1 MTRGSVRREA
11 HAASFYTPMVVV
23 RTSLLLFYTNHTS
36 TNKGLMR
43 LALVGARALSCGLQC
58 AVSVISPGIIIIVH
72 LDASNAV
79 LYRHLFVS
87 LARFPHIRALNTFAK
102 YRLAA

>member
-1 MTRGSVRREA
+1 
-11 HAASFYTPMVVV
+11 MVVV
-23 RTSLLLFYTNHTS
+23 RTSLVLFHTNHTS

-43 LALVGARALSCGLQC
+43 LALVDACALSCGLRC
-58 AVSVISPGIIIIVH
+58 AVSVVSPGIIIIVH

-79 LYRHLFVS
+79 LYRYLFVS
-87 LARFPHIRALNTFAK
+87 LARFPHIRALNPFAK

>member
-1 MTRGSVRREA
+1 
-11 HAASFYTPMVVV
+11 MVVV
-23 RTSLLLFYTNHTS
+23 RTSLVLFHTNHTS
-36 TNKGLMR
+36 TNNGPIR
-43 LALVGARALSCGLQC
+43 LALVGACALGSGLKC
-58 AVSVISPGIIIIVH
+58 VVSVVSPGIVIVVH
-72 LDASNAV
+72 LDARNAV